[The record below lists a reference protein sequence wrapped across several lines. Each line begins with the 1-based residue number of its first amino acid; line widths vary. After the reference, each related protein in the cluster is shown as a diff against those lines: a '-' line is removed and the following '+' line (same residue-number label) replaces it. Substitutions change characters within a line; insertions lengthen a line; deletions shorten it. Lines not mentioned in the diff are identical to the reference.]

1 MKGDWSARPR
11 PRIQEFAV
19 SRKSHLSH
27 GSQSLPCT
35 PLLATKPL
43 TFHFSPFTCRLLT
56 SHLLFGVP
64 AGFIVSMLPT
74 ILRLLAWFIVFLG
87 ATFCWIVLIEHG
99 PDDFVEGCKIE
110 AANFK
115 AIVTRLVTPHSS

>member
-1 MKGDWSARPR
+1 
-11 PRIQEFAV
+11 
-19 SRKSHLSH
+19 
-27 GSQSLPCT
+27 
-35 PLLATKPL
+35 
-43 TFHFSPFTCRLLT
+43 
-56 SHLLFGVP
+56 LLFGVP
-64 AGFIVSMLPT
+64 ADFIVLMLPT

-115 AIVTRLVTPHSS
+115 AIVTRLVTPRAPGTGG